1 MNNSYHE
8 IMDQIEVTDEMRS
21 RILSNLSKEM
31 ADMDDKPSKVVRFSK
46 WQKYASIAA
55 CLAVLIVCG
64 AVVQNLAHKDPDV
77 PQEEFA
83 GPVADIVECAS
94 AEELSKKAGFTV
106 EELKELP
113 FDVSEVSYTWQWNEL
128 AQIDYT
134 GENNALMYRK
144 ALGDEDISGVYTE
157 YANVQTQD
165 INGDTVAIKGTDGLC
180 YLATWQSDGYTHALY
195 ADNGVSYDD
204 MNEMI
209 ALLIP

>member
-21 RILSNLSKEM
+21 RILSNLSKEI

-64 AVVQNLAHKDPDV
+64 VVVQNFAHKDPDV

-94 AEELSKKAGFTV
+94 AEELSEKAGFTV

-113 FDVSEVSYTWQWNEL
+113 FDVSDVSYTWQWNEF
-128 AQIDYT
+128 AQIDYM
-134 GENNALMYRK
+134 GEDNALMYRK

-157 YANVQTQD
+157 YANVQNQD
-165 INGDTVAIKGTDGLC
+165 INGDTVTIKGTDALC
-180 YLATWQSDGYTHALY
+180 YLATWQSDGYTYAVY
-195 ADNGVSYDD
+195 ADNGISYDD